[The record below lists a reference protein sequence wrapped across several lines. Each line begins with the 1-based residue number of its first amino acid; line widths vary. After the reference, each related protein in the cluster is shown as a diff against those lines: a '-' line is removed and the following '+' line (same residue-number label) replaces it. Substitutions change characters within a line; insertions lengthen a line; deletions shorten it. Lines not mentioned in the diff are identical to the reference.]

1 VKFCLMII
9 AADNPSTDLGMV
21 AGGGAADTWATDH
34 HVKETA
40 KPNVALPNPLDLIP
54 VAQA

>member
-1 VKFCLMII
+1 MKFCLMII